1 MILDGA
7 HGTFVGSQETIFE
20 VRDIIRE
27 AIEKIDD
34 RKQRKTIDAEMA
46 EDYLWAFH
54 FIDDLYGLDENQKKY
69 QKYLQKKFGKVL
81 KQ

>member
-34 RKQRKTIDAEMA
+34 RKQRKTIDAEMV